1 MRPVIHVITTIEMG
15 GAEKQLLILATAQ
28 VKSGR
33 KVRVCY
39 LKGNPELVNEFKAGG
54 IEILDHLA
62 NKNFLIQIYLL
73 RQILSRSNELIHAHL
88 PQAELLAAFAGFRHK
103 LIVTRHNSEPFWP
116 KKPRIVSNSLSR
128 FVSFR
133 AGTVIA
139 ISDAVKEYLIQRGEV
154 RKRAKVV
161 VVYYGFS
168 SEILKRPSRESGL
181 IFGTIS
187 RLTEQKDLPTML
199 GAFAKFSA
207 SRASSKLYIVGE
219 GHLRANLEK
228 LTYDLEIR
236 DKVLWLGRTSDIDT
250 FLDSLD
256 VFLLTSLYEGFGM
269 VLLEAI
275 SRSVPII
282 ASNNDAVA
290 EVLGEDS
297 PSLFSIGDVGGLAE
311 KMKQIQDPDF
321 KENLLTSNLMRIE
334 KFSIPKML
342 SSLDSIYS
350 NTVKSV

>member
-33 KVRVCY
+33 KVSVCY
-39 LKGNPELVNEFKAGG
+39 LKGYPELANEFRAGG
-54 IEILDHLA
+54 IEIIDHLT
-62 NKNFLIQIYLL
+62 NKNFLVQIYLL
-73 RQILSRSNELIHAHL
+73 RKILSRSDELVHAHL
-88 PQAELLAAFAGFRHK
+88 PQAELLAALAGFRHN

-139 ISDAVKEYLIQRGEV
+139 ISDAVKEYLSQRGEIGP
-154 RKRAKVV
+154 RAKVV
-161 VVYYGFS
+161 VVHYGFS

-199 GAFAKFSA
+199 RAFAKFSA
-207 SRASSKLYIVGE
+207 SRANSKLYIVGE

-228 LTYDLEIR
+228 LSYELEIQG
-236 DKVLWLGRTSDIDT
+236 KVFWLGRTSDIDA

-282 ASNNDAVA
+282 ASNNDAVT
-290 EVLGEDS
+290 EVLGKDS
-297 PSLFSIGDVGGLAE
+297 PSLFSIGEVGELAE
-311 KMKQIQDPDF
+311 KMRQIQDLGF
-321 KENLLTSNLMRIE
+321 RENLLALNLMRIE

-350 NTVKSV
+350 NTV

>member
-28 VKSGR
+28 IKSGR
-33 KVRVCY
+33 KVSVCY
-39 LKGNPELVNEFKAGG
+39 LKGYPELAHEFRAGG
-54 IEILDHLA
+54 IEIIDHLA
-62 NKNFLIQIYLL
+62 NKNFLVQIYLL
-73 RQILSRSNELIHAHL
+73 RKILSRSNELVHAHL
-88 PQAELLAAFAGFRHK
+88 PQAELLAAIAGFRHN

-139 ISDAVKEYLIQRGEV
+139 ISDAVKEYLSQRGEIGP
-154 RKRAKVV
+154 RAKVV
-161 VVYYGFS
+161 VVHYGFS

-199 GAFAKFSA
+199 RAFAKFSA
-207 SRASSKLYIVGE
+207 SRANSKLYIVGE

-228 LTYDLEIR
+228 LSYELEIQG
-236 DKVLWLGRTSDIDT
+236 KVFWLGRTSDIDA

-282 ASNNDAVA
+282 ASNNDAVT
-290 EVLGEDS
+290 EVLGKDS
-297 PSLFSIGDVGGLAE
+297 PSLFSIGEVGELAE
-311 KMKQIQDPDF
+311 KMRQIQDLGF
-321 KENLLTSNLMRIE
+321 RENLLALNLMRIE

-350 NTVKSV
+350 NTV